1 MKRLLW
7 LEIQGAIPNLSHF
20 TNKKGRYMNYL
31 SQGQGMT
38 PSQIR
43 KFYRDQLNSFY
54 KIGIGNKTNNRVVVT
69 QTLIDVTKRR
79 LKQLTLKKIGG

>member
-1 MKRLLW
+1 
-7 LEIQGAIPNLSHF
+7 
-20 TNKKGRYMNYL
+20 MNYL